1 MRLALLLLLTGCT
14 AVSWTCRVPA
24 TVTLEDTKTTVKC
37 PSDGKV
43 VVIEGHGGGHSARP
57 RDGSAAGEEE

>member
-43 VVIEGHGGGHSARP
+43 VVIEHP
-57 RDGSAAGEEE
+57 VKP

>member
-1 MRLALLLLLTGCT
+1 MKLALALLLSGCST
-14 AVSWTCRVPA
+14 LSWTCPVPA

-43 VVIEGHGGGHSARP
+43 VVIEHP
-57 RDGSAAGEEE
+57 VKP